1 MAVEESLDK
10 IIDYRNLHDMV
21 RATVERCPDKVAYR
35 WILNDNGGYRCCYL
49 GRAFRKG

>member
-21 RATVERCPDKVAYR
+21 RATVERSGQSGLPLDFK
-35 WILNDNGGYRCCYL
+35 
-49 GRAFRKG
+49 